1 MNKRDLLSMAGHNLL
16 RHKGRTIL
24 TVLGVMIGVTAI
36 IVMISL
42 ALGLTASMTSTM
54 EQWGS
59 LNEVQVYRGYST
71 GDNGE
76 SNVLLLNDAK
86 IEEIKLM
93 EGVEAVMPQVQIG
106 VNGVKWGKKEG
117 YLNIIGVDPALME
130 TFDFSVGEGRLLSET
145 DTYQIVLGGRTS
157 DNFYDP
163 NDEHYWENYVYD
175 ADAIYQS
182 TVSMLG
188 QKLKGEINN
197 YSGEQVKTKQVSF
210 EVVGV
215 LPKDDNNHA
224 WNVYMPLNTIK
235 KLEEF
240 TLSDDE
246 KKDRKK
252 NGTSYNQV
260 LVMTSDPEHAKSVSQ
275 ALRDEGYSA
284 SAIADQLSGIEQFSK
299 TAQAVLGGIG
309 SITLLVAAIGIINT
323 MVMSIYER
331 TKEIAIMKVV
341 GATFTDIRLLFL
353 AEAGLIGLCGGILGI
368 GISFGL
374 SRLVNMVAS
383 EYMVSLGGTAGD
395 LSMITP
401 GLVVLA
407 LGFSIMVGV
416 VAGIYPANKAVKLSP
431 IEAMRNN

>member
-1 MNKRDLLSMAGHNLL
+1 MNKRDLLSMAAHNLL

-24 TVLGVMIGVTAI
+24 TILGVMIGVTAI

-59 LNEVQVYRGYST
+59 LNEVEVYRGYST
-71 GDNGE
+71 NDKGE
-76 SNVLLLNDAK
+76 STVLPLNDAK

-93 EGVEAVMPQVQIG
+93 EGVEAVMPQVRVS

-117 YLNIIGVDPALME
+117 YLDIVGVDPAMME
-130 TFDFSVGEGRLLSET
+130 TFGFTAGEGRLLEET
-145 DTYQIVLGGRTS
+145 DTYQVVLGGRIS
-157 DNFYDP
+157 DSFYDP
-163 NDEHYWENYVYD
+163 NDPHYWENYVYD
-175 ADAIYQS
+175 ADAIYES
-182 TVSMLG
+182 TASMLG
-188 QKLKGEINN
+188 QRLKGEITN
-197 YSGEQVKTKQVSF
+197 YSGEQAKTKQVSF
-210 EVVGV
+210 EVVGI
-215 LPKDDNNHA
+215 LPKDDNSHS
-224 WNVYMPLNTIK
+224 WSVYMSMDTLK

-240 TLSDDE
+240 TLSDE
-246 KKDRKK
+246 QKKDRKK
-252 NGTSYNQV
+252 NGISYNNV
-260 LVMTSDPEHAKSVSQ
+260 LVRTSDPEYSKSVGQ
-275 ALRDEGYSA
+275 TLRDQGYSA
-284 SAIADQLSGIEQFSK
+284 NSVADQLSGIEQFSK
-299 TAQAVLGGIG
+299 TAQAILGGIG

-331 TKEIAIMKVV
+331 TREIAIMKVV

-353 AEAGLIGLCGGILGI
+353 AEAGLIGLCGGVLGI

-374 SRLVNMVAS
+374 SRVVNMVAA
-383 EYMVSLGGTAGD
+383 EYMVSLGGTVGD

>member
-1 MNKRDLLSMAGHNLL
+1 MNKPDLLSMAAHNLL

-24 TVLGVMIGVTAI
+24 TILGVMIGVTAI

-59 LNEVQVYRGYST
+59 LNEVEVYRGYST
-71 GDNGE
+71 NDSGD
-76 SNVLLLNDAK
+76 SQVLLLNDAK

-117 YLNIIGVDPALME
+117 YLNIIGVDPAQMKN
-130 TFDFSVGEGRLLSET
+130 FGFSAGEGRLLEET
-145 DTYQIVLGGRTS
+145 DTYQIVLGSRTS

-163 NDEHYWENYVYD
+163 NDEHYWDNYVYD
-175 ADAIYQS
+175 ADAIYES

-188 QKLKGEINN
+188 QKLKGEISN
-197 YSGEQVKTKQVSF
+197 YSGEQVKTKQVRF

-224 WNVYMPLNTIK
+224 WNVYMPMNTIK

-240 TLSDDE
+240 TLSDE
-246 KKDRKK
+246 QKKDRKK
-252 NGTSYNQV
+252 NGISYNQV
-260 LVMTSDPEHAKSVSQ
+260 LVMTSDPEHAKSVAQS
-275 ALRDEGYSA
+275 LRDQGYSA
-284 SAIADQLSGIEQFSK
+284 SSIADQLSGIEQFSK

-341 GATFTDIRLLFL
+341 GATFTDIRMLFL
-353 AEAGLIGLCGGILGI
+353 TEAGLIGLCGGILGI

-374 SRLVNMVAS
+374 SRVVNMVAG
-383 EYMVSLGGTAGD
+383 EYMASIGGIEGNLSL
-395 LSMITP
+395 ITP

>member
-1 MNKRDLLSMAGHNLL
+1 MNKPDLLSMAAHNLL

-24 TVLGVMIGVTAI
+24 TILGVMIGVTAI

-59 LNEVQVYRGYST
+59 LNEVEVYRGYST
-71 GDNGE
+71 SDNGE
-76 SNVLLLNDAK
+76 SKALLLNDAK

-93 EGVEAVMPQVQIG
+93 EGVEAVMPQIQIG
-106 VNGVKWGKKEG
+106 VNSVKWGKKER
-117 YLNIIGVDPALME
+117 YINIVGVDPAMME
-130 TFDFSVGEGRLLSET
+130 TFGFTAAEGRLLGDT
-145 DTYQIVLGGRTS
+145 DTYQVVLGARTS

-163 NDEHYWENYVYD
+163 KDEHYWENYVYD

-182 TVSMLG
+182 TVSMIG
-188 QKLKGEINN
+188 QRLKGEINN
-197 YSGEQVKTKQVSF
+197 YSGEQVKTRQVTF

-215 LPKDDNNHA
+215 LPQDDNNHA

-240 TLSDDE
+240 TLSDDQ

-252 NGTSYNQV
+252 NGNSYNQV
-260 LVMTSDPEHAKSVSQ
+260 LVRTSDPEHAKSVSQ
-275 ALRDEGYSA
+275 SLRDQGYSA

-341 GATFTDIRLLFL
+341 GATFTDIRMLFL
-353 AEAGLIGLCGGILGI
+353 TEAGLIGLCGGILGI

-374 SRLVNMVAS
+374 SRVVNMVAG
-383 EYMVSLGGTAGD
+383 EYMASIGGIEGNLSL
-395 LSMITP
+395 ITP

>member
-1 MNKRDLLSMAGHNLL
+1 
-16 RHKGRTIL
+16 
-24 TVLGVMIGVTAI
+24 MIG
-36 IVMISL
+36 
-42 ALGLTASMTSTM
+42 
-54 EQWGS
+54 Q
-59 LNEVQVYRGYST
+59 R
-71 GDNGE
+71 
-76 SNVLLLNDAK
+76 
-86 IEEIKLM
+86 
-93 EGVEAVMPQVQIG
+93 
-106 VNGVKWGKKEG
+106 
-117 YLNIIGVDPALME
+117 
-130 TFDFSVGEGRLLSET
+130 
-145 DTYQIVLGGRTS
+145 
-157 DNFYDP
+157 
-163 NDEHYWENYVYD
+163 
-175 ADAIYQS
+175 
-182 TVSMLG
+182 
-188 QKLKGEINN
+188 LKGEINN
-197 YSGEQVKTKQVSF
+197 YSGEQVKTRQVTF

-215 LPKDDNNHA
+215 LPQDDNNHA

-240 TLSDDE
+240 TLSDDQ

-252 NGTSYNQV
+252 NGNSYNQV
-260 LVMTSDPEHAKSVSQ
+260 LVRTSDPEHAKSVSQ
-275 ALRDEGYSA
+275 SLRDQGYSA

-341 GATFTDIRLLFL
+341 GATFTDIRMLFL
-353 AEAGLIGLCGGILGI
+353 TEAGLIGLCGGILGI

-374 SRLVNMVAS
+374 SRVVNMVAG
-383 EYMVSLGGTAGD
+383 EYMASIGGIEGNLSL
-395 LSMITP
+395 ITP